1 MREWAFLLRVHSVH
15 WMIVAMRIGRDL
27 CFLVA
32 VALFGADRLAAET
45 QERPNILWL
54 TSEDNSAEYLRLYD
68 ERGAPM
74 PNLERLAE
82 EGLVFNHAFAN
93 SPVCSTARSS
103 IVSGVYGPR
112 AFTHQHR
119 RSELVP
125 IADGLRLFP
134 WYLRQ
139 AGYYTTNNSK
149 EDYNYVADSEAWD
162 DSSKKASYRN
172 RSEGQ
177 PFFHIQNFG
186 TTHEGR
192 LHFTREEITPTETD
206 SEGVTVS
213 PVHPDTEIFRYT
225 VARYHDLHRALDV
238 QIGLFLDQLETD
250 GLADNT
256 IVFYYGDHG
265 GVLPGSKG
273 YLYERGLQVPMVV
286 YAPKKWQHLLPS
298 NAGSRVDGFVSFVDL
313 APTVLNL
320 AGIRLPDAFDGK
332 PFLGKGV
339 GLKELELRN
348 TVFSYADRFDEKI
361 DQVRGLRV
369 GNYKYIRNYFPYQ
382 PDGLM
387 NEYRY
392 RMLAYQEWEALYRA
406 GELTE
411 KESQFFE
418 SREPEALYDLE
429 SDPYELVNLAGD
441 PAFGKQL
448 KRMRGQLRKQL
459 VAMPELGLYPE
470 SALLAAGGSNPI
482 AFGQEKRG
490 EILELIRIADLSL
503 STFSKAKRRIAAAL
517 ESENAWV
524 RYWGLVTCSS
534 FGEEASEFIDEAK
547 ALSEDDPENL
557 VRLRAVEFLGL
568 VGAVNPNRGLAK
580 CIRDSETE
588 VEANIVLNTVT
599 LFRDFSE
606 WSNLVLDPEWVPAE
620 WLESN
625 RGNVSRRYGYLMDY

>member
-1 MREWAFLLRVHSVH
+1 
-15 WMIVAMRIGRDL
+15 MRIGRDL
-27 CFLVA
+27 CFLV
-32 VALFGADRLAAET
+32 VVVLFGANSLVAES

-68 ERGAPM
+68 DAGAPM
-74 PNLERLAE
+74 PNVERLAE
-82 EGLVFNHAFAN
+82 AGLVFNHAFAN
-93 SPVCSTARSS
+93 SPVCSTARST
-103 IVSGVYGPR
+103 IISGVYGPR

-125 IADGLRLFP
+125 IAEGLRLFP

-139 AGYYTTNNSK
+139 AGYYTSNNAK
-149 EDYNYVADSEAWD
+149 EDYNYVGDSEAWD
-162 DSSKKASYRN
+162 DSSKQGSYRN
-172 RSEGQ
+172 RSAGQ

-186 TTHEGR
+186 TTHEGK
-192 LHFTREEITPTETD
+192 LHFTRDEMTPTETD
-206 SEGVTVS
+206 PEGVMVS
-213 PVHPDTEIFRYT
+213 PVHPDTEVFRYT
-225 VARYHDLHRALDV
+225 VARYHDLHRKLDA
-238 QIGLFLDQLETD
+238 QIGSFLDQLQAD
-250 GLADNT
+250 GLAEDT

-298 NAGSRVDGFVSFVDL
+298 NAGSRIDGFVSFVDL

-320 AGIRLPDAFDGK
+320 AEVRLLDAFDGK

-339 GLKELELRN
+339 GIEELNSRD

-361 DQVRGLRV
+361 DQVRGLRW
-369 GNYKYIRNYFPYQ
+369 GNYKYVRNYFPFQ

-392 RMLAYQEWEALYRA
+392 RMLAYQEWETHYRA
-406 GELTE
+406 GELTN

-418 SREPEALYDLE
+418 PREPEALYDLE
-429 SDPYELVNLAGD
+429 NDPYELENLAGD
-441 PAFGKQL
+441 PAYRKQL

-459 VAMPELGLYPE
+459 ETMPELGFYPE
-470 SALLAAGGSNPI
+470 SELLAAAGSNPI
-482 AFGQEKRG
+482 AFGLENRG
-490 EILELIRIADLSL
+490 EISELIRTADLSL
-503 STFSKAKRRIAAAL
+503 STFRKAKRRIAAAL
-517 ESENAWV
+517 ESDETWI

-547 ALSEDDPENL
+547 SLAKHDPENL

-568 VGAVNPNRGLAK
+568 VGAENPNQGLAQ
-580 CIRDSETE
+580 CIRDSETD
-588 VEANIVLNTVT
+588 VEANLVLNTVT

-606 WSNLVLDPEWVPAE
+606 WPDLEVKADWAPAE
-620 WLESN
+620 WLDNN
-625 RGNVSRRYGYLMDY
+625 RGNVSRRYGYLMNGSE